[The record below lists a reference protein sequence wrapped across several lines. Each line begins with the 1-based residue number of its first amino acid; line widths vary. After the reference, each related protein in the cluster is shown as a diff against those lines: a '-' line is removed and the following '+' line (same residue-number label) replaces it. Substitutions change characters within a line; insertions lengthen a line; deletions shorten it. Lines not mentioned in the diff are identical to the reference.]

1 MSRIAPLVND
11 IVGNEDAD
19 DLMIDIMGA
28 LTDSVTPIPDVGK
41 IYVFVYQPKTPGLR
55 YDQNPLVAVT
65 NIFSWGFTGINF
77 HWGQPRRY
85 TWDEVVGQLYQVT
98 NEELQDLN
106 TIPFAKLIKS
116 IACLSV
122 SIDKINKIQSASR
135 ILAS

>member
-1 MSRIAPLVND
+1 MSRIAPLVDD

-19 DLMIDIMGA
+19 DLMIDIMDA
-28 LTDSVTPIPDVGK
+28 LTDSVTPIPDIGK

-98 NEELQDLN
+98 NEELKDLN
-106 TIPFAKLIKS
+106 TIPFAKFR
-116 IACLSV
+116 
-122 SIDKINKIQSASR
+122 INN
-135 ILAS
+135 